1 MASSAESGALRRK
14 RATFPFR
21 PSASSHPQILMS
33 SLATPAAEPAP
44 QAPSANRRGLLRVLG
59 VTFGLAVIIG
69 NTIGAGILRTPGQVA
84 QQLPSTGLYLAVWI
98 GGGVYALLGALSLAE
113 LGTMLPRSGGMY
125 VFARHALGRYAGFL
139 VGWNDWAATC
149 GTVAAVAV
157 VLAEY
162 VGALVPGLAGRTVP
176 LAMAVTVAFA
186 ALQWRGIREA
196 GAAQTLTSA
205 AKGLVL
211 LALVGA
217 CFLLPRVSPP
227 PDVAAAAVPAGS
239 ALLAAIVVAL
249 QGVIYTYDGWT
260 GVIYFSGEV
269 RDPARDIP
277 RSMIGGVLAVTGIY
291 LLLNLA
297 FLHVVPIAALAGE
310 PLAAAAAARAV
321 LGPAGDTVIRVV
333 LIVALLSTVNALLL
347 MAPRVLYA
355 MSADGLFPRAGT
367 SVNRGGTPTGALVAS
382 TAVALAF
389 IATGTFNAIVA
400 VLAFF
405 FVANY
410 VLAFA
415 SVFVLRR
422 REPETPRPYRAWGY
436 PWTTGLAI
444 AGSLAFLAG
453 AAASDTRNSLY
464 AAGLLAASYPAYL
477 LAARWIDRNPT

>member
-1 MASSAESGALRRK
+1 MSSVAPPAAETA
-14 RATFPFR
+14 
-21 PSASSHPQILMS
+21 ASSH
-33 SLATPAAEPAP
+33 AP
-44 QAPSANRRGLLRVLG
+44 RFGLLRVLG

-84 QQLPSTGLYLAVWI
+84 QQLPSIGLYLAVWI
-98 GGGVYALLGALSLAE
+98 AGGVYALLGAFSLAE

-149 GTVAAVAV
+149 GSAAAIAV

-162 VGALVPGLAGRTVP
+162 AGALLPALAGRAVP
-176 LAMAVTVAFA
+176 VAMAVTVAFA
-186 ALQWRGIREA
+186 ALQWRGVRTA
-196 GAAQTLTSA
+196 GTAQTLTSA
-205 AKGLVL
+205 AKALVL
-211 LALVGA
+211 LALVAA
-217 CFLLPRVSPP
+217 CFVLPVKHPI
-227 PDVAAAAVPAGS
+227 AAGAPAAVPAGG
-239 ALLAAIVVAL
+239 ALLAAIIVAL

-277 RSMIGGVLAVTGIY
+277 RSMIGGVLAVTAIY
-291 LLLNLA
+291 LLLNVAYLT
-297 FLHVVPIAALAGE
+297 VVPLSALAGE
-310 PLAAAAAARAV
+310 PLAAAAAARAL
-321 LGPAGDTVIRVV
+321 LGPAGDTAIRIV
-333 LIVALLSTVNALLL
+333 LIVALLSAVNALVL

-355 MSADGLFPRAGT
+355 MSADGLFPRAGAT
-367 SVNRGGTPTGALVAS
+367 VNRGGTPTGALLAS

-400 VLAFF
+400 VLSFF

-453 AAASDTRNSLY
+453 AAASDTKNSVY
-464 AAGLLAASYPAYL
+464 AALLLAASYPAYL
-477 LAARWIDRNPT
+477 IASRWIDRNPTPS